1 MSIYYS
7 PLFVARYKKISKKN
21 KKQGN
26 LIKEKIALFLS
37 NKTHSSLRLHKLQ
50 GNLKEAWSISVDRK
64 IRILLYQDT
73 NSISFVDIG
82 SHDEVYR

>member
-7 PLFVARYKKISKKN
+7 PSFVAKYKKISKKN
-21 KKQGN
+21 KKQGD
-26 LIKEKIALFLS
+26 LIKERIALFLS
-37 NKTHSSLRLHKLQ
+37 NKIHPSLRLHKLQ
-50 GNLKEAWSISVDRK
+50 GNLKEAWSISIDRK

-73 NSISFVDIG
+73 DSISFVDIG